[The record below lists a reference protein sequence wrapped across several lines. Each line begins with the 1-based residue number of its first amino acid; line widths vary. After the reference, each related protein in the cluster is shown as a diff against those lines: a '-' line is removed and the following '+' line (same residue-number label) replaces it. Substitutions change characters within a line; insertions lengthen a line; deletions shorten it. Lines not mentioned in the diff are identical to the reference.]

1 MIKQLAVRMLLGQQK
16 WYCNVLTVRG
26 KSYMVSI
33 KPYLS
38 FKEIMDKAV
47 KSEVL
52 TAQGEFVK
60 KADS

>member
-1 MIKQLAVRMLLGQQK
+1 MIKQLAVRMLLGRQK
-16 WYCNVLTVRG
+16 RYCNVLTLRG
-26 KSYMVSI
+26 KPYIVSI

-38 FKEIMDKAV
+38 FKEIMDRAV

-60 KADS
+60 QVDS

>member
-1 MIKQLAVRMLLGQQK
+1 MIKQLAVRVLLGRQK
-16 WYCNVLTVRG
+16 RYCNILTLRG
-26 KSYMVSI
+26 KPYVVSI

-38 FKEIMDKAV
+38 LKEIMDRAV

-60 KADS
+60 EVDS